1 MPPWE
6 ALATVAVLCP
16 LALWRLGALGVNLIL
31 SRGGCIAFVVAAF
44 LTARVMVK
52 RHCSSEERCSGFSTY
67 PAFGSM
73 KNDSEFI
80 ERNEEIHGSSVFD
93 VSI

>member
-1 MPPWE
+1 M
-6 ALATVAVLCP
+6 
-16 LALWRLGALGVNLIL
+16 
-31 SRGGCIAFVVAAF
+31 
-44 LTARVMVK
+44 
-52 RHCSSEERCSGFSTY
+52 Y

-73 KNDSEFI
+73 KNDGEFV